1 MEGRDVRP
9 SADDLLRE
17 LGIHARLI
25 VYLASAPG
33 AGKTRR
39 LLEDAQAQHRAG
51 IRVMIGWIDLKGRP
65 ELDALLEGLP
75 RVPART
81 VTIGNST
88 FEEFDYEA
96 AVAAHPSTVVL
107 DELAHTNL
115 AGSVHAKRWQDAL
128 ALRDAGI
135 SVLGALN
142 VQHLETVAP
151 VAEVAIGYP
160 IREIVPMSFLRAAD
174 QVIAIDVSPELL
186 ASRLQAGAIVRKED
200 VERALHGTFKPQTL
214 HVLRELML
222 RTLDQLTN
230 PVLSPT
236 KTSTALAV
244 VTGETDPAIFLRKL
258 EALADALDLA
268 LSIAGTGPVTMDDVQ
283 RFVNAHDAE
292 KHLPLEIDA
301 RNRLK
306 LGGINA
312 ALIGIPNGAVAREV
326 ASTALDRDIFIAD
339 PLTAPVSLADPE
351 SSARHLWGQT
361 AGDRMRIGYG
371 TLTIYLGS
379 AAGSGK
385 TYAMLDRAHQ
395 MLDAGVDVVAAL
407 VETHGRAD
415 TIRKLEGIPELPRK
429 DGELDVEALLE
440 RRPQIAL
447 IDELAHTNAPG
458 SEHAKR
464 YEDVL
469 SIVRA
474 GISVIT
480 TLNVQH
486 LEGLSDAVYRLTGT
500 RVRETLPDGI
510 LELADDV
517 IFIDATPQTLRDRLR
532 AGKIYPKERIE
543 AALTNFFTVDN
554 LSALRELAIRETM
567 RARAPVRL
575 PVPFSHLMVG
585 VKARARDTDVIARCA
600 RLAARLQLDLT
611 VVHVARNEAAK
622 ADPELGPLADAARKA
637 RAGWRVDVDDHP
649 ERALVQIARE
659 SGNATLIVE
668 GARHRARFL
677 PKRTFGRSL
686 LDAGAKE
693 LFLLAASDGEQD
705 RPKR

>member
-1 MEGRDVRP
+1 M
-9 SADDLLRE
+9 
-17 LGIHARLI
+17 
-25 VYLASAPG
+25 
-33 AGKTRR
+33 
-39 LLEDAQAQHRAG
+39 
-51 IRVMIGWIDLKGRP
+51 
-65 ELDALLEGLP
+65 
-75 RVPART
+75 
-81 VTIGNST
+81 
-88 FEEFDYEA
+88 
-96 AVAAHPSTVVL
+96 
-107 DELAHTNL
+107 
-115 AGSVHAKRWQDAL
+115 
-128 ALRDAGI
+128 
-135 SVLGALN
+135 
-142 VQHLETVAP
+142 
-151 VAEVAIGYP
+151 
-160 IREIVPMSFLRAAD
+160 
-174 QVIAIDVSPELL
+174 
-186 ASRLQAGAIVRKED
+186 
-200 VERALHGTFKPQTL
+200 
-214 HVLRELML
+214 
-222 RTLDQLTN
+222 
-230 PVLSPT
+230 
-236 KTSTALAV
+236 
-244 VTGETDPAIFLRKL
+244 
-258 EALADALDLA
+258 
-268 LSIAGTGPVTMDDVQ
+268 
-283 RFVNAHDAE
+283 
-292 KHLPLEIDA
+292 
-301 RNRLK
+301 
-306 LGGINA
+306 
-312 ALIGIPNGAVAREV
+312 
-326 ASTALDRDIFIAD
+326 
-339 PLTAPVSLADPE
+339 
-351 SSARHLWGQT
+351 
-361 AGDRMRIGYG
+361 
-371 TLTIYLGS
+371 
-379 AAGSGK
+379 
-385 TYAMLDRAHQ
+385 
-395 MLDAGVDVVAAL
+395 
-407 VETHGRAD
+407 
-415 TIRKLEGIPELPRK
+415 
-429 DGELDVEALLE
+429 
-440 RRPQIAL
+440 

-567 RARAPVRL
+567 HARAPVRL

-705 RPKR
+705 QAETLAFAAVVRRDHPSGRCRIRTGGGHCAMRQPLTVREDAAEERVETRFLKFLIAIAAFAVFAHVVSISLHSRPRNDRHL